1 LPVTRFS
8 RLTFG
13 SGVDQFPRWTPD
25 GRRITYSSTKDG
37 PYQVYW
43 KAADGSGSEDLLVKA
58 DVPGNFPRSWN
69 PEGRVLLFQR
79 GTSAGTNDLWA
90 MSIDTGESHPYI
102 ATPANETLAQFL
114 RTAGGWR
121 IK

>member
-1 LPVTRFS
+1 
-8 RLTFG
+8 
-13 SGVDQFPRWTPD
+13 
-25 GRRITYSSTKDG
+25 
-37 PYQVYW
+37 
-43 KAADGSGSEDLLVKA
+43 
-58 DVPGNFPRSWN
+58 
-69 PEGRVLLFQR
+69 
-79 GTSAGTNDLWA
+79 